1 MEEMEI
7 VGQIVGGKTAKILI
21 REKSDK
27 KLELGD
33 LLVVEED
40 KELLI
45 LQVYDLAY
53 GSQVPQSTRELL
65 AGLKLE
71 GYGTELTFLEPELR
85 NYVVAEV
92 KALARVE
99 GRDVKLPKTLP
110 RFFSLIRHITEKD
123 LSFFTKPSN
132 PVYLG
137 KVRSGSKILDIDV
150 YLNGI
155 DAFTH
160 HIVIPATTGRGKSN
174 LVKIM
179 LWSILDQSNFGVL
192 VLDPHDEYYG
202 RHGKGLKEHPKA
214 KENLVYYSSTPIPGT
229 NTLVVNLKSITPQ
242 HFQGIV
248 AFTDAQWDAI
258 KKYHNYFGEEW
269 IENI

>member
-21 REKSDK
+21 REKSGK

-40 KELLI
+40 KGLLI

-53 GSQVPQSTRELL
+53 GSQVPQSTRELI

-99 GRDVKLPKTLP
+99 GRDVELPKTLP

-123 LSFFTKPSN
+123 LSFFTKPSS
-132 PVYLG
+132 L
-137 KVRSGSKILDIDV
+137 SW
-150 YLNGI
+150 
-155 DAFTH
+155 
-160 HIVIPATTGRGKSN
+160 KS
-174 LVKIM
+174 
-179 LWSILDQSNFGVL
+179 
-192 VLDPHDEYYG
+192 
-202 RHGKGLKEHPKA
+202 
-214 KENLVYYSSTPIPGT
+214 
-229 NTLVVNLKSITPQ
+229 
-242 HFQGIV
+242 
-248 AFTDAQWDAI
+248 
-258 KKYHNYFGEEW
+258 
-269 IENI
+269 